1 MEKVSLK
8 ELEENDAAFF
18 PFLYRDHK
26 IELSGASSNGDV
38 VSVFIN
44 EDYRFLNPKDKLV
57 IDIGASIGD
66 SPLYFASKGA
76 KHVFAYEA
84 DAEIF
89 QIALRNI
96 KENSYENGISIENKI
111 VMGCVSLD
119 SVYTEPDKTR
129 VMPVT
134 LDQIVK
140 EYQIKDGVLKID
152 CEGCEYGVILSA
164 SAEILRH
171 FSHIQMEYHFGAKNL
186 KKRLI
191 DIGYDVKVS
200 RNRYSKS
207 PNTKILMKAGD
218 LYAIRIGK

>member
-76 KHVFAYEA
+76 KHVFAFEL
-84 DAEIF
+84 DSDIF
-89 QIALRNI
+89 NVALYNI
-96 KENSYENGISIENKI
+96 KMMSYQDLITVENRMVTDSP
-111 VMGCVSLD
+111 LD
-119 SVYTEPDKTR
+119 FTYTESGKAH
-129 VMPVT
+129 VMPIT
-134 LDQIVK
+134 LDEIVK
-140 EYQIKDGVLKID
+140 EYQIEDSVLKMD
-152 CEGCEYGVILSA
+152 CEGCEYGVILSSRA
-164 SAEILRH
+164 DTIRH
-171 FSHIQMEYHFGAKNL
+171 FSHIQLEYHFGMKKL
-186 KKRLI
+186 KRRLLN
-191 DIGYDVKVS
+191 IGYEVKFS
-200 RNRYSKS
+200 HNRYFKS
-207 PNTKILMKAGD
+207 TDTGILMKAGD
-218 LYAIRIGK
+218 LYATRIGE